1 MFNFK
6 NQRKMKKVVRMLGLC
21 ALVAL
26 AFASCKKKETNGVT
40 FKAGINQPTSNERTY
55 INYRNMLAWSNNDVI
70 TVFDDNG
77 EYHDFTVSSTGDVFS
92 GEDCN
97 GTFHVTDPALVTF
110 LGNLGTKESYTAFYP
125 VDSEN
130 ITDGGRGLT
139 VSLVIPDSQTYNT
152 VDEFGQGSFS
162 PNTYPM
168 FAYNGAGTADSDE
181 FMFHSD
187 AGVVKFGFFNAPDHQ
202 IVVTDIV
209 LTSDDPL
216 VGTITYPIDYPTNP
230 DYATALVGA
239 MANTVT
245 LTCNPG
251 VVLGGGTND
260 IKYFNIVLLQGA
272 LANGFDVTINGTDNG
287 SAFSHTIYC
296 GATPQNEINAE
307 KVTIFVS
314 PLPRPE

>member
-1 MFNFK
+1 
-6 NQRKMKKVVRMLGLC
+6 MKKVVRMLGLC

-55 INYRNMLAWSNNDVI
+55 INYRNMLAWSNNDKI
-70 TVFDDNG
+70 TVFDANG
-77 EYHDFTVSSTGDVFS
+77 EYHDFTVFSTGDPMP
-92 GEDCN
+92 GEEYN
-97 GTFHVTDPALVTF
+97 GTFRVTDPALVTF
-110 LGNLGTKESYTAFYP
+110 LGNLDTKESYTAFYP
-125 VDSEN
+125 VEGEN
-130 ITDGGRGLT
+130 VTDGGSGLT
-139 VSLVIPDSQTYNT
+139 VSLVIPNEQAYNT
-152 VDEFGQGSFS
+152 VDEFGLGSFS

-202 IVVTDIV
+202 IVVTGIV

-230 DYATALVGA
+230 DYATRAQVGA
-239 MANTVT
+239 IANTVT

-251 VVLGGGTND
+251 VVLGEGMNN

-272 LANGFDVTINGTDNG
+272 LANGFNVTINGTDNG

-296 GATPQNEINAE
+296 GIHPEGLNTIAAE